1 MEFRHR
7 PGRIRISSALAIL
20 VGLSVTTYLF
30 VATGPAVVIGL
41 LFDASYGVAVVIA
54 FHVSQI
60 LFDALAWQALLGAVT
75 RPRLRIFM
83 VLRWIREA
91 TNNLLPVA
99 QIGGEV
105 VGARLLSLFGVGMA
119 EAAAS
124 TAVDL
129 TLETLSQ
136 VAFTVF
142 GIALLMSFEPSG
154 PLRQAATYA
163 LIGLSALGFGFMA
176 AQWAGLFRIIERGLL
191 RIGSRF
197 GWRSLEQVAGLH
209 RAIIDIWR
217 APRVVL
223 ACGALHLLSWLLG
236 GAEVMLA
243 CHYLG
248 HDVSLLQGIVLES
261 LSQAMKSVGFAIPG
275 GLGIQEGGL
284 LLLAPLCG
292 LPAEDAMALSLL
304 KRLREMVLG
313 VPALIAL
320 HPIAARAGRSDL
332 GGAELTRQTRNV

>member
-1 MEFRHR
+1 M
-7 PGRIRISSALAIL
+7 RISSALAVL
-20 VGLSVTTYLF
+20 AGLSVTTYLF

-60 LFDALAWQALLGAVT
+60 LFDALAWRALLGAVV

-119 EAAAS
+119 KAAAS
-124 TAVDL
+124 TAIDL
-129 TLETLSQ
+129 TLEMLSQ
-136 VAFTVF
+136 IGFTMF
-142 GIALLMSFEPSG
+142 GIAVLMSFVPQST
-154 PLRQAATYA
+154 PLWQATTCA
-163 LIGLSALGFGFMA
+163 LIGLSALGFGFVA
-176 AQWAGLFRIIERGLL
+176 AQWAGLFRVIEQGLL

-197 GWRSLEQVAGLH
+197 GWRSLQQVAGLH
-209 RAIIDIWR
+209 RAVIEIWR
-217 APRVVL
+217 APRLVL
-223 ACGALHLLSWLLG
+223 ACGALHLVSWLLG
-236 GAEVMLA
+236 GVEVMLA

-248 HDVSLLQGIVLES
+248 HDVSLQQGIVLES

-275 GLGIQEGGL
+275 GLGVQEGGL

-292 LPAEDAMALSLL
+292 LPAGDAMALSLL

-313 VPALIAL
+313 VPALIAW
-320 HPIAARAGRSDL
+320 HPIAARAGIPTFPMQAIAR
-332 GGAELTRQTRNV
+332 RP

>member
-1 MEFRHR
+1 
-7 PGRIRISSALAIL
+7 
-20 VGLSVTTYLF
+20 TTYLF

-129 TLETLSQ
+129 TLEMLSQ

-142 GIALLMSFEPSG
+142 GIALLMSFEPSA

-197 GWRSLEQVAGLH
+197 GWRSLGQVAGWP
-209 RAIIDIWR
+209 RARLCVLR
-217 APRVVL
+217 ARTRARGQGGGRLRRAGSALVAAGRGGRDASLPLPGPRRQL
-223 ACGALHLLSWLLG
+223 ASRDRFGKPQSG
-236 GAEVMLA
+236 DE
-243 CHYLG
+243 
-248 HDVSLLQGIVLES
+248 I
-261 LSQAMKSVGFAIPG
+261 G
-275 GLGIQEGGL
+275 GLRDTRGSRYTGRWAAAACTAVRATGGGRDG
-284 LLLAPLCG
+284 A
-292 LPAEDAMALSLL
+292 
-304 KRLREMVLG
+304 
-313 VPALIAL
+313 IA
-320 HPIAARAGRSDL
+320 S
-332 GGAELTRQTRNV
+332 